1 MLQNCLQSLV
11 STFIL
16 YNSPEKLELPDVL
29 IERCSRYSSRLSQS
43 DRSSCISNSNSKSR
57 PVYNPP
63 PPNGN
68 YYRPVGGNGFYQQSF
83 HDNRSYNSSSI
94 PTLSVAPSLDSD
106 GANSVSA
113 SPRVYTAAVPDETPL
128 FTPVQSQIQVNR
140 QELFLEELEQE
151 KKKEQLATEED
162 KSGSSNQLQSPRNS
176 TNHLSLN
183 SNESCS
189 ESDNDIAEETIIPR
203 DKHVE
208 KQEKKKKF
216 WSRIE

>member
-1 MLQNCLQSLV
+1 MLQSCLQALI

-29 IERCSRYSSRLSQS
+29 IERCTRHSSRLSQS
-43 DRSSCISNSNSKSR
+43 DRSSYISNSK
-57 PVYNPP
+57 PQQTYNTP
-63 PPNGN
+63 PPNGY
-68 YYRPVGGNGFYQQSF
+68 YYRSISGNGFYQPTF

-94 PTLSVAPSLDSD
+94 PTLSVAASLDSD
-106 GANSVSA
+106 GANSASA
-113 SPRVYTAAVPDETPL
+113 SPHVYNASPVVPDETPL

-151 KKKEQLATEED
+151 KKKEQSQAD
-162 KSGSSNQLQSPRNS
+162 KDRSGSKQLQSPRHS

-208 KQEKKKKF
+208 KQQKKKKF
-216 WSRIE
+216 WSMLD